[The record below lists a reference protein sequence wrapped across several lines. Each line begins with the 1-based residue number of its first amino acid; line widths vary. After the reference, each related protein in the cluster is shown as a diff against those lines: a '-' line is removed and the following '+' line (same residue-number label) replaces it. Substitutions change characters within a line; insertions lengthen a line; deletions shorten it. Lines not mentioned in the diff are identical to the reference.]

1 MAYAERLEHGNKMA
15 FTGHRRFLSRYHPY
29 RKLTE
34 EFNGKEE
41 LDPTPMPLTRE
52 QVWKEVES
60 INYEWGKRT
69 RKRKDKNVCESIF
82 GTFLNIPGKTKDGVA
97 ARKDLVTLGGCIT
110 ERVHVEES
118 VQFCSEYM
126 ADLGTI
132 GVPISQLDLA
142 NTIIALSSSVIELVP
157 HDKWEQAHRT
167 ILDNTMEVDH
177 YINQLN
183 NNNAN
188 IKSNISTMPTS
199 NQTSQQNS

>member
-1 MAYAERLEHGNKMA
+1 MKVLKGYVHNRVYLK
-15 FTGHRRFLSRYHPY
+15 
-29 RKLTE
+29 
-34 EFNGKEE
+34 
-41 LDPTPMPLTRE
+41 
-52 QVWKEVES
+52 
-60 INYEWGKRT
+60 
-69 RKRKDKNVCESIF
+69 
-82 GTFLNIPGKTKDGVA
+82 
-97 ARKDLVTLGGCIT
+97 GCIT

-126 ADLGTI
+126 ADLSAI